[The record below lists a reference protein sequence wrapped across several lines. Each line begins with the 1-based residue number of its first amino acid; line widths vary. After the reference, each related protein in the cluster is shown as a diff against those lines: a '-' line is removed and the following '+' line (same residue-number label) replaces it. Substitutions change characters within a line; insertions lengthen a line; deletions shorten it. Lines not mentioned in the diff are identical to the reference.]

1 MKLNK
6 LIASIILN
14 IIILITSSGNVFAS
28 PSSDNSEAL
37 NLYNQGI
44 RDGKIQKSTYNYS
57 DFLTAY
63 DQAKD
68 MYLDIDNNTIDFE
81 EYFAQDNNYGAMP
94 DGSSPFANDKSDND
108 EEIYSPFLSLYTT
121 LRRAKFMGK
130 VKKGD
135 ILLVGGAVG
144 HAAIATTD
152 NYILEMPGGYN
163 VVKWLVTGIPNNNSQ
178 KTKSQWIDKWCNHGK
193 AKIQIW
199 RPKNKTMSS
208 KVANYEF

>member
-28 PSSDNSEAL
+28 PRSDNSEAL

-108 EEIYSPFLSLYTT
+108 EEIYSPFLSLIY
-121 LRRAKFMGK
+121 
-130 VKKGD
+130 
-135 ILLVGGAVG
+135 
-144 HAAIATTD
+144 HIA
-152 NYILEMPGGYN
+152 E
-163 VVKWLVTGIPNNNSQ
+163 S
-178 KTKSQWIDKWCNHGK
+178 
-193 AKIQIW
+193 KI
-199 RPKNKTMSS
+199 
-208 KVANYEF
+208 YG